1 MFSVA
6 AMAAFAGLI
15 AGESASFFRTPIV
28 ALFVGV
34 LVFFGLWLTGKLL
47 GLFEATKAASWA
59 LPFRYE
65 DLLVSPE
72 PLRVLG
78 GVAAY
83 VGWGAVMVAA
93 ASLVVKRRDI

>member
-1 MFSVA
+1 MS
-6 AMAAFAGLI
+6 
-15 AGESASFFRTPIV
+15 SFFRTPIV

-47 GLFEATKAASWA
+47 GLPSEATKAASWA